1 MQRKNDR
8 FIIQNFLAVQI
19 LYTVNELKKSVAE
32 IRLKKQS
39 IGFVPTMGALHLG
52 HLSLIRKSKCETD
65 VTICSIFV
73 NPTQFNDSK
82 DFEKYPI
89 KTHEDLSLLQTEN
102 CDIVFIPSVNEVYP
116 QKDEHIYDLGGIDK
130 LLEGKFRPGHF
141 NGVASV
147 VKRFFEITTPDKAF
161 FGEKDFQQLLIIKE
175 LVHRYKIPV
184 EIIGCPI
191 MRETDGLAMSSR
203 NMRLSKVER
212 EIALQINKIL
222 SSIKEN
228 YPKKTLSETKLDAIY
243 KISKIPEF
251 KLDYIE
257 LVDRGTLEAVTNWSD
272 SSELIVC
279 IAIFIGEVRLID
291 NMFIN

>member
-8 FIIQNFLAVQI
+8 FIIQNFQAVQI
-19 LYTVNELKKSVAE
+19 IYTVNELKKSVAE
-32 IRLKKQS
+32 VRLKNQS

-52 HLSLIRKSKCETD
+52 HLSLIRQSKCKTD

-73 NPTQFNDSK
+73 NPTQFNDSN

-89 KTHEDLSLLQTEN
+89 KTQEDIKLLQTES
-102 CDIVFIPSVNEVYP
+102 CDIVFIPSTAEIYP
-116 QKDEHIYDLGGIDK
+116 QKDEQIYDLGGIDR

-147 VKRFFEITTPDKAF
+147 VKRLFEIVSPDKAF

-175 LVHRYKIPV
+175 LTKNYFIPV

-191 MRETDGLAMSSR
+191 MREADGLAMSSR
-203 NMRLSKVER
+203 NMRLSDANRKV
-212 EIALQINKIL
+212 ASNINKIL
-222 SSIKEN
+222 LLIKDS
-228 YPKKTLSETKLDAIY
+228 YPKKTLAQAMNEGLN
-243 KISKIPEF
+243 KILEFPEF

-257 LVDRGTLEAVTNWSD
+257 IVDRRTLGAVTNWSD
-272 SSELIVC
+272 SNELIVC